1 VARIP
6 EISGE
11 ETGNLMLSGSS
22 SGTSGSTATEIKRA
36 LLEAAGLLRF
46 RLNQGGSP
54 TKAEALRLIN
64 SVLEVVAGRA
74 NRVELLPPA
83 RIWQRPD
90 ESDRRTY
97 RAVLDRSGW
106 NKSKAAR
113 ELGLSRATFVDR
125 LKALGIQLPDA
136 PG

>member
-1 VARIP
+1 MP
-6 EISGE
+6 
-11 ETGNLMLSGSS
+11 SGSS
-22 SGTSGSTATEIKRA
+22 PGSCGSPTAEIERA

-46 RLNQGGSP
+46 RLNERGSP

-64 SVLEVVAGRA
+64 AVLEVVAGRA

-83 RIWQRPD
+83 RIWQPPD
-90 ESDRRTY
+90 ESERRAY
-97 RAVLDRSGW
+97 RAVLERSGW

-125 LKALGIQLPDA
+125 LKALGIHVPDA
-136 PG
+136 TV